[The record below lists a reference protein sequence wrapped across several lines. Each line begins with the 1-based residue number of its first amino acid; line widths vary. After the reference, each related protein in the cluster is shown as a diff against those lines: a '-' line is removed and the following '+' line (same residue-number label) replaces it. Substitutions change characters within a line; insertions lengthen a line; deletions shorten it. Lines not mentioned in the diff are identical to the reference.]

1 MNSTP
6 PIPKGG
12 EQGPIRPRDFDAGS
26 VDVRNSVFAVS
37 DMTPPMHRD
46 EPEPVG
52 RVNEPRLAAQAGDMM
67 SLHFEM
73 EMGAIR
79 ESASKLT
86 TRVERIEEFLAPEM
100 ELPRPV
106 SPSPPRAPESPV
118 EVEAPAIPRAERG
131 PAQAFGAE
139 HPLSVPM
146 PMQSPASSPPHQDR
160 SGGDSPRTRLS
171 EIMGRDLAEEVQE
184 IEFRRPIEKE
194 DPRERAEPGTA
205 GTLAFSFRVS
215 MTEAGIEVASGFRS
229 TDTSDWEEVPKATYS
244 FIEGGVVWM
253 KRRYYVDENDGG
265 DWTYGYG
272 APPIQDNSCAVVRIA
287 RTTEDENGVRS
298 VVQEHLGNIFVI
310 EIVRC
315 S

>member
-26 VDVRNSVFAVS
+26 VDVRNSMFAVS
-37 DMTPPMHRD
+37 DVTPPMHRD

-67 SLHFEM
+67 SLRFEM

-100 ELPRPV
+100 EQSRPV
-106 SPSPPRAPESPV
+106 PLSPPRSPEPTV
-118 EVEAPAIPRAERG
+118 EAEAPAMPRTERG
-131 PAQAFGAE
+131 APQALAAE
-139 HPLSVPM
+139 HPLSVPV
-146 PMQSPASSPPHQDR
+146 PQSPAPSPPHQDR
-160 SGGDSPRTRLS
+160 PVGDSPRTRLS
-171 EIMGRDLAEEVQE
+171 EIMGRNLAEEVQE

-194 DPRERAEPGTA
+194 DLRDRSEPGAA
-205 GTLAFSFRVS
+205 GLLAFSFRVS
-215 MTEAGIEVASGFRS
+215 LTETGIEVASGFRS
-229 TDTSDWEEVPKATYS
+229 TDTSDWEEVSETTYS
-244 FIEGGVVWM
+244 FVSGGVVWM
-253 KRRYYVDENDGG
+253 KRRYPADDDDGE
-265 DWTYGYG
+265 WTSGYG
-272 APPIQDNSCAVVRIA
+272 TPPSQDSACAVVRIA
-287 RTTEDENGVRS
+287 RTVEDGGGVRS

-310 EIVRC
+310 DIARC
-315 S
+315 D